1 MGLSCTSSSTAESTP
16 RPPTPTR
23 PRSPTAGPQ
32 AEPRVPPSPEPTG
45 SGQGQRATS
54 RRPSQPS
61 PHPSP
66 LTPHTTHSSFTL
78 AVFMTSPPAPALPS
92 TTACWP
98 SATATT
104 TGSSRTPG
112 APDGERQ
119 ATSRCQ
125 RISRTSAASLPW
137 PATPRLKLFCLSISL
152 QYYISSLFP
161 FFRKKYILPS

>member
-1 MGLSCTSSSTAESTP
+1 MG
-16 RPPTPTR
+16 R
-23 PRSPTAGPQ
+23 PRSPIAGPP
-32 AEPRVPPSPEPTG
+32 AEPREPPSPEPTG

-66 LTPHTTHSSFTL
+66 STPHTTHSSFTL
-78 AVFMTSPPAPALPS
+78 AVCMTSPPAPALPS

-112 APDGERQ
+112 APDGASL

-125 RISRTSAASLPW
+125 RTSRTSAHCHHGLLRQGLNYSVLVFLYNTTYLP
-137 PATPRLKLFCLSISL
+137 
-152 QYYISSLFP
+152 
-161 FFRKKYILPS
+161 